1 MLTESPERAR
11 EAQPQI
17 GSEEL
22 VEGLMLLRAST
33 LKVIRLQLAMERND
47 RRVALEAV
55 DDLVALDRRLE
66 DYLAEVPTAQ
76 LMFRRELEVERAALN
91 REKLTL
97 AAGVIHSVARQ
108 DESAVEPATEVAA
121 PAEAGWDQFAF
132 EEEPRRVRWWPALV
146 FVLVLAMVAAAYWF
160 GLAGTLGRALS

>member
-97 AAGVIHSVARQ
+97 AAGVIHSARQ
-108 DESAVEPATEVAA
+108 DEPAVEPATEAAA
-121 PAEAGWDQFAF
+121 PDEAAWDQFAF

>member
-11 EAQPQI
+11 EAPPQV

-97 AAGVIHSVARQ
+97 AAGVIHSAARP
-108 DESAVEPATEVAA
+108 DEPAVETAIDATA
-121 PAEAGWDQFAF
+121 PDEEAWGQFAF
-132 EEEPRRVRWWPALV
+132 EEEPRRMRWWPAV
-146 FVLVLAMVAAAYWF
+146 MVVLLLAVAAVAYWF
-160 GLAGTLGRALS
+160 GLAGTLAKVLS